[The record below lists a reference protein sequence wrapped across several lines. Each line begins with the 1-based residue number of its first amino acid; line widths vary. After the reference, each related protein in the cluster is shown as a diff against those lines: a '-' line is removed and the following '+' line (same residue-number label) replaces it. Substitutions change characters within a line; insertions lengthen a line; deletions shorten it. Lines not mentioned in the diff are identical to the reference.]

1 MIINITNLTLDEI
14 ENIIINNGYPKY
26 RAKQLYNWLHTKNI
40 NSYNQITNLPK
51 SLIEF
56 LEKNY
61 PLEQINN
68 LLTNEDSEGTK
79 KFIFQL
85 SDGNLVESVG
95 ISSNQN
101 KLSVCI
107 SSQVGCPIGCK
118 FCATGKEKFIRN
130 LTSDEIVMQVR
141 EVSKEFNLRT
151 SSIVLMGQG
160 EPFLNF
166 KNVITAVKRLNT
178 DDCYKIG
185 ARHITIST
193 CGVLEGIKEFSNIK
207 EQFRLA
213 VSLHSAIQST
223 RDYIMPNL
231 KHQKLKELK
240 ETLIEYQIKR
250 NRRITLEYLLINEV
264 NDTQT
269 DLDALIDFCNGLNI
283 HINLLLLNASPG
295 SSLKPSSI
303 SSVNHWCCYLN
314 NNGIKT
320 TIRNSKGS
328 EISGACG
335 QLKNTVI

>member
-61 PLEQINN
+61 PLEQIKS

-130 LTSDEIVMQVR
+130 LTSEEIVMQVR

-250 NRRITLEYLLINEV
+250 NRRITLEYLLINKV

-295 SSLKPSSI
+295 SSLEPSSI
-303 SSVNHWCCYLN
+303 SNVNHWCCYLN